1 MTVLSTFAALL
12 IVGCAVAAVRRR
24 YLVVTV
30 RGSSM
35 CPTYYDADRVL
46 VRRTRSVRP
55 GGPGRGEVIVLR
67 PPVAELAGISP
78 LLVKR
83 VAAVPGDE
91 VPPDF
96 RRAVPLPV
104 VPPSRLLV
112 RGDNDRSADSR
123 SFGLVDFGLVI
134 GTVVRPG
141 RPRVPIGSGP
151 VASANSLTEVK
162 DPRRMAGQPMTEKKH
177 RQ

>member
-1 MTVLSTFAALL
+1 MTRPAPSAVLL
-12 IVGCAVAAVRRR
+12 IACCVAVAAARRR

-35 CPTYYDADRVL
+35 CPAYEDADRVL
-46 VRRTRSVRP
+46 VRRARGTRP
-55 GGPGRGEVIVLR
+55 GTPRRGEVIVLR
-67 PPVAELAGISP
+67 PPVADLARISP

-104 VPPSRLLV
+104 VPPGRLLV

-123 SFGLVDFGLVI
+123 SFGLVGAELIV
-134 GTVVRPG
+134 GTVIRG
-141 RPRVPIGSGP
+141 GSG
-151 VASANSLTEVK
+151 SL
-162 DPRRMAGQPMTEKKH
+162 
-177 RQ
+177 

>member
-1 MTVLSTFAALL
+1 MRHRAKDGTGTVLSVIVTLL
-12 IVGCAVAAVRRR
+12 IAGAAMAAVRRR
-24 YLVVTV
+24 YLLITV

-35 CPTYYDADRVL
+35 HPAYHDADRVL
-46 VRRTRSVRP
+46 VRRARGAGP
-55 GGPGRGEVIVLR
+55 NGPGRGEVIVLR

-78 LLVKR
+78 LVVKR

-96 RRAVPLPV
+96 RRAVPVPV
-104 VPPSRLLV
+104 VPPNRLLV

-134 GTVVRPG
+134 GTVVRSG
-141 RPRVPIGSGP
+141 RSRVPDGCGSVP
-151 VASANSLTEVK
+151 VSSGT
-162 DPRRMAGQPMTEKKH
+162 G
-177 RQ
+177 

>member
-1 MTVLSTFAALL
+1 MTVLSACAAIL
-12 IVGCAVAAVRRR
+12 IVGCAIAAVRRR

-46 VRRTRSVRP
+46 VRRTRGVR
-55 GGPGRGEVIVLR
+55 PGRGEVIVLR
-67 PPVAELAGISP
+67 PPVEELAGISP

-96 RRAVPLPV
+96 RRAVPLPI
-104 VPPSRLLV
+104 VPPRRLLV

-123 SFGLVDFGLVI
+123 SFGLVDSGLVI
-134 GTVVRPG
+134 GTVVRHG
-141 RPRVPIGSGP
+141 RSRVPRTG
-151 VASANSLTEVK
+151 
-162 DPRRMAGQPMTEKKH
+162 RREGRCRGH
-177 RQ
+177 RR

>member
-1 MTVLSTFAALL
+1 MIVLWTCAATL
-12 IVGCAVAAVRRR
+12 IVGCAVAVVRRR

-35 CPTYYDADRVL
+35 CPTYDDADRVL

-67 PPVAELAGISP
+67 PPVADLAGISP

-91 VPPDF
+91 VPLDF

-141 RPRVPIGSGP
+141 RPASSGRWP
-151 VASANSLTEVK
+151 
-162 DPRRMAGQPMTEKKH
+162 AGRCSSSPSTLS
-177 RQ
+177 